1 METGQAGP
9 DTGLAD
15 RQDGD
20 NMGPSWDGGS
30 PLAIA
35 PALDRGGS
43 SQALSDAGQGRA
55 LLDALAVGLALVL
68 AFGFV
73 DPVTYRAPTLR
84 AAMESVMTL
93 FALAAAAVLREQFH
107 YAHRLRKL
115 LLLGAVLILAL
126 TELLAS
132 ALPSAL
138 HFRAGSALAAA
149 YPVGQLIAAAVLVAA
164 ARTPSDKVVFR
175 IRRPG
180 FVAALMAVGAV
191 AVAELV
197 GWLLRGE
204 LVIHSTPES
213 ALRQVLHHPLALT
226 MLILTASLFLWAAAE
241 FFRDSRVEQSRVM
254 QLLGAGA
261 LCLAAAR
268 LYYLMIGS
276 VTPETVS
283 LRDVLRLVGFGCILG
298 AALRQDWVI
307 RTRATQA
314 AAVAERQRVARDLH
328 DGLAQ
333 DLAFIAAHGERMSE
347 DLGEEHPVTRA
358 ARHALAISREAI
370 SSLSDASSSTARE
383 AMEAIA
389 HELSERFEM
398 QVVADV
404 SCDAP
409 LTADSR
415 NEVGRIM
422 REAIA
427 NAARH
432 GGAKHV
438 LVTLKRNDAGL
449 VLRVIDDGRGIH
461 QHMEPA
467 REGFG
472 IQSMRERAAGLG
484 GTLRV
489 RNGRSCGTELEVT
502 LP

>member
-9 DTGLAD
+9 DAGLAD
-15 RQDGD
+15 RQDGG
-20 NMGPSWDGGS
+20 NTGPSWDSGS
-30 PLAIA
+30 SMAIA
-35 PALDRGGS
+35 PSLDRAGPSRGLS
-43 SQALSDAGQGRA
+43 EARRGHALV
-55 LLDALAVGLALVL
+55 DALAVVLALVL

-84 AAMESVMTL
+84 AAMETIMTL
-93 FALAAAAVLREQFH
+93 FALAAAVVLREQFH

-149 YPVGQLIAAAVLVAA
+149 YPVGQLIGAAVLVAA

-180 FVAALMAVGAV
+180 LIAALMGVGAI
-191 AVAELV
+191 AAAELV

-204 LVIHSTPES
+204 FVFHSTPES
-213 ALRQVLHHPLALT
+213 ALRQVVDHPLALT
-226 MLILTASLFLWAAAE
+226 MMILTASLFLWAAAE
-241 FFRDSRVEQSRVM
+241 FFRNSRLEQSHVM
-254 QLLGAGA
+254 ELLGGGA
-261 LCLAAAR
+261 LFLAAAR

-314 AAVAERQRVARDLH
+314 ATVAERRRVARDLH

-333 DLAFIAAHGERMSE
+333 DLAFIAAHGDRMSD
-347 DLGEEHPVTRA
+347 DLGVEHPVTRA

-370 SSLSDASSSTARE
+370 SSLSDTSSTTARE
-383 AMEAIA
+383 SMEAIA
-389 HELSERFEM
+389 HELSERFEI

-461 QHMEPA
+461 QQVDPA
-467 REGFG
+467 PEGFG
-472 IQSMRERAAGLG
+472 IRSMRERAAGLG